1 MQRDIEDPKYF
12 QAWNSGTLRALNF
25 FMIYAVPVICR
36 VEEIEWLSSCTL
48 RIAFSASSSFSF
60 RAGQFISVVVP
71 SAKGAAVKRCY
82 SLASS
87 PEDSR
92 FELCVK
98 VVPGGRGSGYLAS
111 LKVNDTFKAY
121 APYGHFTIK
130 SEPKKNLV
138 FISTATGIGPLRS
151 MVLSREFANLKPSKV
166 TFITG
171 CRTEKEILF
180 PDIEK
185 LDIEVVRAIS
195 QPGTSFQGFKGRVT
209 DYLRLKPATWH
220 WHQTD
225 FYICGNPEMVLEV
238 EEILRSGR
246 GVNPKNIFCE
256 LFSQPKRQT
265 NVIALARPP
274 RQTFSLSWI
283 RKAKGQG

>member
-1 MQRDIEDPKYF
+1 MV
-12 QAWNSGTLRALNF
+12 
-25 FMIYAVPVICR
+25 YAVPVICR
-36 VEEIEWLSSCTL
+36 VEEFEWLSSSTI
-48 RIAFSASSSFSF
+48 RIAFSASIPFSF

-71 SAKGAAVKRCY
+71 GVKGAAVKRCY

-98 VVPGGRGSGYLAS
+98 VVPGGRGSSYLAS
-111 LKVNDTFKAY
+111 LKVSDTFKAY

-130 SEPKKNLV
+130 SEPKKNIV
-138 FISTATGIGPLRS
+138 FISTATGIGPFRS
-151 MVLSREFANLKPSKV
+151 MVLSQEFANLKPSKV

-171 CRTEKEILF
+171 CCTEEEILF

-185 LDIEVVRAIS
+185 LDIEVVRAVS
-195 QPGTSFQGFKGRVT
+195 QPGSSFQGFKGRVT
-209 DYLRLKPATWH
+209 DYLRLRPATWH

-225 FYICGNPEMVLEV
+225 FYICGNPEMVFDV

-246 GVNPKNIFCE
+246 GVNPKNIFRE
-256 LFSQPKRQT
+256 LFNAPKRQA
-265 NVIALARPP
+265 NVLALARPP
-274 RQTFSLSWI
+274 RQTFPLTWL
-283 RKAKGQG
+283 RKAKRQG